1 MSNLFVDSATFTK
14 TVTDPKLI
22 GQGSFGCV
30 FKAKYK
36 KKEDVVVKFN
46 KMDGDASKRKDLV
59 RDAVHESLMLALLNG
74 TPQFPQLVAFS
85 EIAPKDVPAS
95 YEQGKCLVVDRAK
108 KIAFV
113 ASVQEVAGTQT
124 LAEWIIGQKTKP
136 IALDNVRSIMFQILW
151 AIASVSTKYG
161 VCLADVKPQNIMI
174 TKTDRKQEQVYYAKR
189 SDESFDVFRVE
200 TDLIVKIIDLG
211 GAYVQTNGPENFGG
225 DGWSLTYNSTV
236 YTAAYASPDVE
247 KKKHGTGEGDLYATG
262 LVFLILLAH
271 NDGAYVFSENPPVDK
286 LSRKLQLF
294 IKKRAGLSGLSL
306 LRSLLAEQPQARMGV
321 GQYGAN
327 NYIMHSFFVSYYQGK
342 ENFSAPLI
350 NAITHQKPRWLTE
363 KANIL
368 SAREISLQQAFEARD
383 GTFIL
388 SSDLKIDYGN
398 PVKFMD
404 DLIRQMRFH
413 FPQTSL
419 DLRIE
424 SNVLTDVG
432 LPILHRFAMFYNSLP
447 ADQKQQVRQRCL
459 ESKDNARP
467 AWWTKKGHVRQWI
480 EAAVIPRGSNSP
492 VYTPLENDQ
501 LQTVV
506 PVDAM
511 EECIAVLADNNG
523 RKGFLI
529 LTYDYFTE
537 MCVVLEQMH
546 HVFEVVGGKVN
557 IADGGYL
564 ANTAQQVRDNVE
576 KLRLSSIKNELHKFP
591 TLFRIYLAQFA
602 YDQTLNDLTMKL
614 QIVKDMI
621 DSGDNSTH
629 VAEQLEQI
637 EQAIKTYSH

>member
-1 MSNLFVDSATFTK
+1 MSTLFISPEAFAK
-14 TVTDPKLI
+14 NVTDANLI
-22 GQGSFGCV
+22 GSGSFGCV
-30 FKAKYK
+30 FSAKYNQK
-36 KKEDVVVKFN
+36 QDVIVKF
-46 KMDGDASKRKDLV
+46 SKEAKN
-59 RDAVHESLMLALLNG
+59 RDDFVHEALMLALLNG
-74 TPQFPQLVAFS
+74 NPQFPQLVAFLELS
-85 EIAPKDVPAS
+85 PKDIPAI
-95 YEQGKCLVVDRAK
+95 YTKAKCLVVEQNNEEP
-108 KIAFV
+108 FGV
-113 ASVQEVAGTQT
+113 MVQQVAGTMT
-124 LAEWIIGQKTKP
+124 LADWIMSKKTKP
-136 IALDNVRSIMFQILW
+136 IDVEDVRSIVFQVLW
-151 AIASVSTKYG
+151 AIASVSIKYG

-174 TKTDRKQEQVYYAKR
+174 TETDRKQEQTFVAQR
-189 SDESFDVFRVE
+189 STDGSFDVFR
-200 TDLIVKIIDLG
+200 TSTKLIVKMIDLG
-211 GAYVQTNGPENFGG
+211 GAYVQMKKKNKAAT
-225 DGWSLTYNSTV
+225 GWMVQYSSTV
-236 YTAAYASPDVE
+236 FTKEYAAPEVL
-247 KKKHGTGEGDLYATG
+247 KKQEGIGEGDLYAAG
-262 LVFLILLAH
+262 LVLLILLKH
-271 NDGAYVFSENPPVDK
+271 NDGAFKFVKDPPSVTDMTD
-286 LSRKLQLF
+286 RKLQLF
-294 IKKRAGLSGLSL
+294 IKNRAGITGLSL
-306 LRSLLAEQPQARMGV
+306 LKALLQPAPKDRMGIE
-321 GQYGAN
+321 QYGAN
-327 NYIMHSFFVSYYQGK
+327 NYVMHSFFAQYYQGK
-342 ENFSAPLI
+342 VENVGADNLI
-350 NAITHQKPRWLTE
+350 MHAKPRWLTE

-424 SNVLTDVG
+424 SSVLTDVS

-480 EAAVIPRGSNSP
+480 EAAVIPIGSNSP
-492 VYTPLENDQ
+492 VFTPLENDQ
-501 LQTVV
+501 LQDVV

-511 EECIAVLADNNG
+511 EECIAVLADKNG
-523 RKGFLI
+523 RKGFL
-529 LTYDYFTE
+529 LSAYDYFTE

-557 IADGGYL
+557 IADGGQL

-576 KLRLSSIKNELHKFP
+576 NLRLSSIKSEVHKYP

-621 DSGDNSTH
+621 DSGDNSTR

-637 EQAIKTYSH
+637 EQAIKTYNH